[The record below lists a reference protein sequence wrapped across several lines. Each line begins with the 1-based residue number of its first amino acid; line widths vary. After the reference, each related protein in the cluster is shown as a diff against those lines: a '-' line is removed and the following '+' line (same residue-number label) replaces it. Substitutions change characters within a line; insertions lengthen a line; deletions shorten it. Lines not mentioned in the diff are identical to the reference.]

1 MKYETLLKI
10 YFELAAKRSI
20 SVHALA
26 EKYHLS
32 PRTIHRYLEELEKA
46 GLPLYSKR
54 GKNGGFAVVDSYR
67 VSATC
72 FTAEEYS
79 LIVNALEAFRREVE
93 SETLDSTLNKIR
105 AAKRGGTELQLKS
118 DRLIIDASPWGGF
131 RRLPRNARC
140 RTGGDCGKSRAR
152 DRIPRPQRQRDR
164 ARDRAAR
171 PRL

>member
-54 GKNGGFAVVDSYR
+54 GKNGGFSVFGNLA
-67 VSATC
+67 A
-72 FTAEEYS
+72 FPPP
-79 LIVNALEAFRREVE
+79 AL
-93 SETLDSTLNKIR
+93 
-105 AAKRGGTELQLKS
+105 
-118 DRLIIDASPWGGF
+118 
-131 RRLPRNARC
+131 
-140 RTGGDCGKSRAR
+140 
-152 DRIPRPQRQRDR
+152 PQRNT
-164 ARDRAAR
+164 A
-171 PRL
+171 

>member
-67 VSATC
+67 VSAP
-72 FTAEEYS
+72 
-79 LIVNALEAFRREVE
+79 AL
-93 SETLDSTLNKIR
+93 
-105 AAKRGGTELQLKS
+105 
-118 DRLIIDASPWGGF
+118 
-131 RRLPRNARC
+131 
-140 RTGGDCGKSRAR
+140 
-152 DRIPRPQRQRDR
+152 PQRNT
-164 ARDRAAR
+164 A
-171 PRL
+171 